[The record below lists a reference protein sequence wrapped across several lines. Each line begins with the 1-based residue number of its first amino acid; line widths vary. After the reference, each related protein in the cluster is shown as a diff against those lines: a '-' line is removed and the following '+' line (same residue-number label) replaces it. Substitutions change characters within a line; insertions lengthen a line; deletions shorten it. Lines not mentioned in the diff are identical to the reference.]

1 MNLNHLYYFRTLAKE
16 EHYTTTADML
26 SITQPSLSHAIS
38 CLENELGV
46 KLFEKQGRNAR
57 LTKYGALFL
66 RYVEQSLDMLDEG
79 KRILMESSG
88 VDGGFIDMGY
98 IFTLGSHFV
107 PQLIKEYL
115 SVKGENHIKFSF
127 GQGTTKKIIEELK
140 DGKYDFV
147 FSSYVD
153 GEKELE
159 FLPIGQEELVLITPK
174 GHPLSEKKEIDLLDT
189 VDYEYVYFTPNSGLR
204 PVIDHCFT
212 KIKRQPIIAYEGEED
227 SSVAGLVAA
236 GFGIAI
242 LPKIPLLDTMD
253 VCVRPI
259 ISPSIERYIYLVM
272 KKNKYLTP
280 VVRDFIDFLKRNR
293 SGNGESTKRSH

>member
-16 EHYTTTADML
+16 EHYTKTADML

-79 KRILMESSG
+79 KRLLMESSG
-88 VDGGFIDMGY
+88 IDGGFIDMGY
-98 IFTLGSHFV
+98 IFTLGSHFI
-107 PQLIKEYL
+107 PQLIKDYL
-115 SVKGENHIKFSF
+115 RVKGKNRIKFSF

-140 DGKYDFV
+140 DGKYDLA
-147 FSSYVD
+147 FSSYVE
-153 GEKELE
+153 GEKDLE
-159 FLPIGQEELVLITPK
+159 FIPIGQEELVLITPK
-174 GHPLSEKKEIDLLDT
+174 GHPLSEKEEINLLDT
-189 VDYEYVYFTPNSGLR
+189 VDYDYVYFTRNSGLR
-204 PVIDHCFT
+204 PVIDNCFS
-212 KIKRQPIIAYEGEED
+212 KIKRQPVIAYEGEED

-242 LPKIPLLDTMD
+242 LPRIPLLETMD
-253 VCVRPI
+253 VCIRQI
-259 ISPSIERYIYLVM
+259 TSPVIERYIYLVL

-280 VVRDFIDFLKRNR
+280 VVRDFIEFLK
-293 SGNGESTKRSH
+293 KRQNQ

>member
-16 EHYTTTADML
+16 EHYTKTADML

-115 SVKGENHIKFSF
+115 SVKGVNRIKFSF

-189 VDYEYVYFTPNSGLR
+189 VDYEYVYFTQNSGLR

-280 VVRDFIDFLKRNR
+280 VVRDFIDFLKKKQ
-293 SGNGESTKRSH
+293 KRQ

>member
-16 EHYTTTADML
+16 EHYTKTADML